1 MHVEDV
7 EDICMQCNTM
17 YCTLNDKHV
26 EDVGDDKNT
35 YYVDFWTSNDWF
47 MGGACGLDLI
57 SQNQRCRALST
68 WGRKDSRLRFWLST
82 LPASTILLILPL
94 CFFHVDS
101 VDWLMLNL
109 LQTSTAFK
117 PLSNL
122 PSISI
127 FSFSVLSV
135 CWRLGFDTDILNANT
150 QIERNTE
157 FLYDFEC
164 IYFACRRCRRLHQ
177 RYMKES
183 IYFSYKMSKTLK
195 MEGKPHSIHERR
207 RRRWRLHQRYM
218 KESIYFSYKNVED
231 VEDGRK
237 TTYNTWKTLT
247 VASFLNSK

>member
-7 EDICMQCNTM
+7 EDICMQCNTV
-17 YCTLNDKHV
+17 YCTLNDMHV

-68 WGRKDSRLRFWLST
+68 WGRKDSQLRFWLST
-82 LPASTILLILPL
+82 LPASTISLILPL

-101 VDWLMLNL
+101 VDWLILNL

-135 CWRLGFDTDILNANT
+135 CWCLGFDTDILNANT

-157 FLYDFEC
+157 FLYHFEC
-164 IYFACRRCRRLHQ
+164 IYFSCW
-177 RYMKES
+177 
-183 IYFSYKMSKTLK
+183 
-195 MEGKPHSIHERR
+195 
-207 RRRWRLHQRYM
+207 RRWRLHQRYM
-218 KESIYFSYKNVED
+218 KESIYFWYKMS
-231 VEDGRK
+231 
-237 TTYNTWKTLT
+237 KTLKMEGKPHT
-247 VASFLNSK
+247 IHERRSQWLLFLIRSRSESNSKS

>member
-1 MHVEDV
+1 MHV
-7 EDICMQCNTM
+7 EDICMQCNTV

-47 MGGACGLDLI
+47 MGGACSLDLI

-82 LPASTILLILPL
+82 LPASTISLILPL

-101 VDWLMLNL
+101 VDWLMLNP

-150 QIERNTE
+150 QIERNTGVFIWFWMHL
-157 FLYDFEC
+157 FL
-164 IYFACRRCRRLHQ
+164 
-177 RYMKES
+177 
-183 IYFSYKMSKTLK
+183 MSKITSK
-195 MEGKPHSIHERR
+195 IHERKH
-207 RRRWRLHQRYM
+207 LFLIQ
-218 KESIYFSYKNVED
+218 NVED
-231 VEDGRK
+231 VEDGRKTTFKTWKTSKTSKITSKIHGRKHLFLIQNVEDGRK

>member
-1 MHVEDV
+1 MHVEDI
-7 EDICMQCNTM
+7 EDICMQCNTV
-17 YCTLNDKHV
+17 YCTINDMHV
-26 EDVGDDKNT
+26 EDIGDDKNT

-47 MGGACGLDLI
+47 MGGACGLDPI

-68 WGRKDSRLRFWLST
+68 WGRKDSQLRFWLST
-82 LPASTILLILPL
+82 LPASTISLILPL

-101 VDWLMLNL
+101 VDWLILNL

-135 CWRLGFDTDILNANT
+135 CWCLGFDTDILNANT

-164 IYFACRRCRRLHQ
+164 IYFSCRRLYQ

-183 IYFSYKMSKTLK
+183 IYFSYKMSK
-195 MEGKPHSIHERR
+195 MEGKPHTIHERCWQWLLFLIRSRSESNSELNR
-207 RRRWRLHQRYM
+207 RKPQFKEIVRRN
-218 KESIYFSYKNVED
+218 F
-231 VEDGRK
+231 
-237 TTYNTWKTLT
+237 
-247 VASFLNSK
+247 

>member
-1 MHVEDV
+1 MLNSTHVEDV
-7 EDICMQCNTM
+7 KDICLQCNTV
-17 YCTLNDKHV
+17 YCTLNYMHV

-82 LPASTILLILPL
+82 LPASTISFILPL

-101 VDWLMLNL
+101 VDWLILNL

-135 CWRLGFDTDILNANT
+135 CWCLGFNTEDILNANT

-157 FLYDFEC
+157 FLYHFQC
-164 IYFACRRCRRLHQ
+164 IYFSCRRRQRLHQ

-183 IYFSYKMSKTLK
+183 IYFSYKMSKTSK
-195 MEGKPHSIHERR
+195 MEGKPHTIHKRR
-207 RRRWRLHQRYM
+207 SQWLLFLIRSRP
-218 KESIYFSYKNVED
+218 ES
-231 VEDGRK
+231 
-237 TTYNTWKTLT
+237 
-247 VASFLNSK
+247 NSKS

>member
-1 MHVEDV
+1 M
-7 EDICMQCNTM
+7 
-17 YCTLNDKHV
+17 HV

-47 MGGACGLDLI
+47 MGGACSLDLI

-82 LPASTILLILPL
+82 LPASTISFILPL

-101 VDWLMLNL
+101 VDWLILNL

-135 CWRLGFDTDILNANT
+135 CWRLGFNTEDILNVNM

-157 FLYDFEC
+157 FLYHFQC
-164 IYFACRRCRRLHQ
+164 IYFSCRRRRRLHQ

-183 IYFSYKMSKTLK
+183 IYFSYKMSKMSK
-195 MEGKPHSIHERR
+195 MEGKPHTIHERR
-207 RRRWRLHQRYM
+207 SQWLLFLIRSRP
-218 KESIYFSYKNVED
+218 ES
-231 VEDGRK
+231 
-237 TTYNTWKTLT
+237 
-247 VASFLNSK
+247 NSKS

>member
-7 EDICMQCNTM
+7 KDICMQCNTV
-17 YCTLNDKHV
+17 YCTLNDMHV

-35 YYVDFWTSNDWF
+35 YYIDFWASNDWF

-68 WGRKDSRLRFWLST
+68 WGRKDSQLRFWLST
-82 LPASTILLILPL
+82 LPASTISLILAL
-94 CFFHVDS
+94 CFFDVDS
-101 VDWLMLNL
+101 IDWLILNL

-117 PLSNL
+117 PESNL

-135 CWRLGFDTDILNANT
+135 CWRLGFDTDILNTNT
-150 QIERNTE
+150 KKHGVFIWFWMHL
-157 FLYDFEC
+157 FL
-164 IYFACRRCRRLHQ
+164 
-177 RYMKES
+177 
-183 IYFSYKMSKTLK
+183 MSKTLK
-195 MEGKPHSIHERR
+195 ISSKIHERKH
-207 RRRWRLHQRYM
+207 LFLIQ
-218 KESIYFSYKNVED
+218 NVED

>member
-1 MHVEDV
+1 MHVKDV
-7 EDICMQCNTM
+7 EDICMQCNTV
-17 YCTLNDKHV
+17 YCTLNYMHV
-26 EDVGDDKNT
+26 EDVRDDKNT

-68 WGRKDSRLRFWLST
+68 WGRKDLRLRFWLST
-82 LPASTILLILPL
+82 LPASTISLILPL

-101 VDWLMLNL
+101 VDWLIWNL

-135 CWRLGFDTDILNANT
+135 CWRLGFDTDNLNANT

-164 IYFACRRCRRLHQ
+164 IYFSCRRLHQ

-183 IYFSYKMSKTLK
+183 IYFSYKM
-195 MEGKPHSIHERR
+195 
-207 RRRWRLHQRYM
+207 
-218 KESIYFSYKNVED
+218 
-231 VEDGRK
+231 
-237 TTYNTWKTLT
+237 
-247 VASFLNSK
+247 